1 MTDLIERVARLCA
14 EGAGDD
20 FDAFGQYWAET
31 HYAETARQIIAALT
45 PPAAEG
51 EVTDGIEAFQ
61 HDDARELGLLYN
73 HYHDDRVQFTR
84 HNMLVAIAHG
94 RRLAHAAPKVAGE
107 SDGYVLVPRE
117 PTEAMLDASST
128 AMLFG
133 KWGDNPRRDRAAW
146 YRAMIAAAPSAP
158 GSGEG

>member
-94 RRLAHAAPKVAGE
+94 RRLAHAAPKVAGVE
-107 SDGYVLVPRE
+107 
-117 PTEAMLDASST
+117 EAARALYEHWIAENIEDDWMGWERLP
-128 AMLFG
+128 G
-133 KWGDNPRRDRAAW
+133 KETWRSRARAALS
-146 YRAMIAAAPSAP
+146 AAAPSAP